1 MTAEINGDL
10 FALEHELFSAMR
22 NLCPHQPAID
32 RAKGSTKGDRFPLF
46 VNILVVHVALGY
58 LPRSELDTDFES
70 IARTLSLPI
79 EALNAYVNFKCAI
92 AQYARLSESLSDSW
106 LTSDVL

>member
-1 MTAEINGDL
+1 MSAEINGDL

-32 RAKGSTKGDRFPLF
+32 RAKGTTNGEKSLLF
-46 VNILVVHVALGY
+46 VNILVVHVDHGH
-58 LPRSELDTDFES
+58 LPGSELDLHFES
-70 IARTLSLPI
+70 IAQSLSLPI

-92 AQYARLSESLSDSW
+92 AQYACLSEALSDSW
-106 LTSDVL
+106 LTGDAL